1 MCALAFA
8 ILAASASAS
17 VMSGQDSL
25 ANAANPIRR
34 VVTLLQNMAKKIAA
48 ESKKEEELYD
58 KYMCYCKTAGGTLQG
73 SIDAAENK
81 VPQVESALK
90 EAEEQKTQLEQDVKD
105 HQAAR
110 ADAKASMAKA
120 TAIREKE
127 AAEFA
132 KEKAEYDTNIDQLGG
147 AISAIEKGMTGFLQT
162 KTAEMVRRL
171 ALNSDLSNF
180 DRQLVMSFLSGSQAA
195 NVGYV
200 PKSTEITGILKQM
213 KDTMVKDL
221 ADITATEKTSI
232 SDYESLMEAKTKEV
246 HSCTKSIET
255 KSARVGELGVSIA
268 EMHNDLDDTSAALLE
283 DKKFLANMDK
293 TCDAKKKEWEE
304 ITKARAEETLAIQ
317 ETIKILNDDDALE
330 LFKKTLPNPSFVQ
343 TVVNFDRVKRK
354 ALALVQELQERPI
367 QQRAHLDMISLALSG
382 RKVSFEKV
390 IKMIDD
396 MVGILGQEQI
406 DDDQKKEY
414 CEKQLDTND
423 DKKKSLQQDL
433 KDLETTIA
441 DSKETIATL
450 ADEIKQLTKGIE
462 ALDKDVAESTATRK
476 EEHEDYSELMSSD
489 AAAKE
494 LLGLAKNRLN
504 KYYNPKLYK
513 PPPKRELTEEQRIY
527 TNMGGELAPTAAPG
541 GIAGTGVTAFVQIH
555 EHRSISDVAPPPP
568 PEAFKAYSSKGD
580 ESTGVIAMVDLLI
593 ADLDK
598 EMTEAETAEK
608 DAQKEY
614 EAFMADAAEKR
625 ATDSKAITDKEGYKA
640 DAESALEAAKEGQTS
655 KVKELMATEKYIA
668 SLHSECDWL
677 ISNFD
682 IRKQARADEVE
693 ALKNAKAVLAGA
705 DFSFVQKEDVTRA
718 LRGSH

>member
-1 MCALAFA
+1 MFVLAV
-8 ILAASASAS
+8 LAASASAS
-17 VMSGQDSL
+17 SANEQDSL

-48 ESKKEEELYD
+48 ESKKEEELFD
-58 KYMCYCKTAGGTLQG
+58 KYMCYCKNAGGTLQG
-73 SIDAAENK
+73 SIDANENK

-90 EAEEQKTQLEQDVKD
+90 EAEEQKVQLEQDVKD

-110 ADAKASMAKA
+110 VDAKASMAKA
-120 TAIREKE
+120 SSIREKE
-127 AAEFA
+127 AGEFA
-132 KEKAEYDTNIDQLGG
+132 KEKSEYDTNIGQLSG
-147 AISAIEKGMTGFLQT
+147 AMTAIEKGMTGFLQT
-162 KTAEMVRRL
+162 KAAEMVRRL

-180 DRQLVMSFLSGSQAA
+180 DRQLVMSFLAGSQAA
-195 NVGYV
+195 DVGYV
-200 PKSTEITGILKQM
+200 PKSGEIVGILKKM
-213 KDTMVKDL
+213 KDTMSKDL
-221 ADITATEKTSI
+221 ADITATEKTAI
-232 SDYESLMEAKTKEV
+232 ADYDELMAAKTKEV

-268 EMHNDLDDTSAALLE
+268 EMRNDLDDTAAALLE
-283 DKKFLANMDK
+283 DKKFLANMDQ
-293 TCDAKKKEWEE
+293 TCDTKKKEWDA
-304 ITKARAEETLAIQ
+304 IKKARAEETIAIQ

-330 LFKKTLPNPSFVQ
+330 LFKKTLPSPSFVQ

-396 MVGILGQEQI
+396 MVGILGEEQT
-406 DDDQKKEY
+406 DDDNKKEY
-414 CEKQLDTND
+414 CEKQLDTSD
-423 DKKKSLQQDL
+423 DKKKGLQQDL

-441 DSKETIATL
+441 DSKETIGTL
-450 ADEIKQLTKGIE
+450 TDELKQLTEGIK
-462 ALDKDVAESTATRK
+462 ALDKNVAESTATRK
-476 EEHEDYSELMSSD
+476 EQHEDYSELMSSD
-489 AAAKE
+489 AAAKD
-494 LLGLAKNRLN
+494 LLGIAKNRLN

-513 PPPKRELTEEQRIY
+513 PPPKRELSEEQRIY

-541 GIAGTGVTAFVQIH
+541 GIAGTGVTAFGQIR

-568 PEAFKAYSSKGD
+568 PESFKAYSKKGE

-598 EMTEAETAEK
+598 EMTEAETTEK

-614 EAFMADAAEKR
+614 EAFMSDAAEKR

-640 DAESALEAAKEGQTS
+640 DAEAALEAAKEGQTS
-655 KVKELMATEKYIA
+655 KVNELMATEKYIA

-677 ISNFD
+677 VSNFD

-693 ALKNAKAVLAGA
+693 SLKNAKATLAGA
-705 DFSFVQKEDVTRA
+705 DFSFVQKQDVA
-718 LRGSH
+718 HSLRGSQ